1 MCLIRH
7 GMHDW
12 LRSPINRL
20 AGRMPGISL
29 NNDGRREAEQVARR
43 LDPHPLDW
51 IVASP
56 LERTI
61 ETAEIIARRR
71 GLDVRQ
77 DERFVEW
84 GFGPWEGMPI
94 EDIQARYP
102 DQWRTWREDP
112 IAFRLPG
119 AETLEEVANR
129 METAFLEWLDRG
141 GRGVIVSHQD
151 PLAALL
157 SRLIGMPLANMRA
170 LEVGTGSMSVIR
182 RSAHG
187 DVVESV
193 NSGVP
198 LI

>member
-1 MCLIRH
+1 M
-7 GMHDW
+7 
-12 LRSPINRL
+12 
-20 AGRMPGISL
+20 SL
-29 NNDGRREAEQVARR
+29 NEDGRREAEQVAHR

-56 LERTI
+56 LQRTV

-71 GLDVRQ
+71 GLDAVL
-77 DERFVEW
+77 DERVVEW
-84 GFGPWEGMPI
+84 AFGPWEGMRI
-94 EDIQARYP
+94 EDIQARFP
-102 DQWRTWREDP
+102 EQWRTWRENP
-112 IAFRLPG
+112 VAFRLPG
-119 AETLEEVANR
+119 AETLEQVADR

-141 GRGVIVSHQD
+141 GHGAIVSHQD

-157 SRLIGMPLANMRA
+157 CRLIGMPLANLRV
-170 LEVGTGSMSVIR
+170 LEIGTGSVSVVR

-187 DVVESV
+187 DVVEAV